1 MLVIRRNQNNK
12 MVVSVSRDKTLASP
26 NYLFSFQH
34 ILSKEQ
40 VQFFPKNIST
50 SVDRYDEFEFNEG
63 QEPSGYSGDVP
74 YEIFPYP
81 GQYYYS
87 IYETFTTNSTD
98 PKYAFDKL
106 EEGRAIIEDSSIPD
120 PYSFTYTSS
129 NENNSNYIYYKPGT
143 NEVRPLVRFNPT
155 YFNSRQSVFSWSYKY
170 PNIYVK
176 DLTTNVVEEIPMRLY
191 NQTGICDTYE
201 NASGSTY
208 YKEITTGDT
217 WNGFKMY
224 MDTTELISYG
234 YDYDGDSVVGG
245 ITRALSGIT
254 YSNFRQGFIPP
265 LWAVDTI
272 EHYNDGSNITGT
284 ASWNKTLGLSVF
296 VSDITGNTI
305 TPYTI
310 NDQLFSGS
318 TFNEVCSDYY
328 AGTSVSDK
336 IWFKTT
342 AEKLWYINTG
352 DTSNY
357 SMTECVFT
365 PPTTNFF
372 VGKFIFD
379 DGLVYVGSANTSG
392 QLVYVGT
399 CIPPTPTPTPT
410 STITPTPTLTPTNTP
425 TQTITPSITPSLTPS
440 LTPSITPTL
449 TPTNTPTSTTTPTP
463 TITSTNTPTPSITP
477 TLTGTPTPTPTI
489 TPSATSITYNLLAEN
504 SDDLLT
510 ESSDNLRREQNI

>member
-12 MVVSVSRDKTLASP
+12 MVVSVSRDKTLANP

-63 QEPSGYSGDVP
+63 EEPYGYSGDVP

-155 YFNSRQSVFSWSYKY
+155 YFNSRQSFFSWNYKY

-176 DLTTNVVEEIPMRLY
+176 DLTTNVVEEIPMGLGNIAGY
-191 NQTGICDTYE
+191 TSLCGGYTY
-201 NASGSTY
+201 ATGSTY
-208 YKEITTGDT
+208 SKEITTGDT

-245 ITRALSGIT
+245 ITRALTGIT
-254 YSNFRQGFIPP
+254 YSNFGEGFLPIF
-265 LWAVDTI
+265 WSVDTI

-284 ASWNKTLGLSVF
+284 SVWHKF
-296 VSDITGNTI
+296 ALKQDIIADITGNT
-305 TPYTI
+305 TPSYAI
-310 NDQLFSGS
+310 NGNLQSGS
-318 TFNEVCSDYY
+318 TFNEVCSNYY
-328 AGTSVSDK
+328 AGTSVNTNL
-336 IWFKTT
+336 WFQTT
-342 AEKLWYINTG
+342 QQREWYINTG
-352 DTSNY
+352 DTSNF
-357 SMTECVFT
+357 STTQCFQT
-365 PPTTNFF
+365 LPTSDFF
-372 VGKFIFD
+372 VGQFIFD
-379 DGLVYVGSANTSG
+379 EGLLYVGSANTSG
-392 QLVYVGT
+392 QLVFVGT

-425 TQTITPSITPSLTPS
+425 TQTITP
-440 LTPSITPTL
+440 
-449 TPTNTPTSTTTPTP
+449 TNTPTTTTTPTP

-504 SDDLLT
+504 GDDLLT